1 MLMPKYDRSSITLR
15 IPHDCAESGSR
26 QVNTLTKNHGVLG
39 VFGRIFSLFVVR
51 TVRRTTFR
59 LWGKRNTETKIRP
72 TPPLN
77 AFVYFIA
84 RSWLYMTNRVSTL
97 LQDI

>member
-26 QVNTLTKNHGVLG
+26 QVNTLTKNHGVSG

-72 TPPLN
+72 TPHKMPLSISSRDHG
-77 AFVYFIA
+77 Y
-84 RSWLYMTNRVSTL
+84 T
-97 LQDI
+97 

>member
-26 QVNTLTKNHGVLG
+26 QVNTLTKNHGVSG

-59 LWGKRNTETKIRP
+59 LWGKRNTETNLHHHKCLCLFHREIM
-72 TPPLN
+72 
-77 AFVYFIA
+77 AIH
-84 RSWLYMTNRVSTL
+84 
-97 LQDI
+97 DK